1 MLQHVQQNMRIQW
14 HRKDL
19 AHANR
24 LDPSN
29 QTVERL
35 LARQACLSMSENV
48 IGSGLSDEFRGRKTR
63 RPSPACSIEG
73 RSTIRPPDTAFCRC
87 ENRHLLVRWRKKRNW
102 LLPAPRAAP
111 YCLAAPLMMSCRSE
125 SKTSPKRTRTNS
137 SIEATCYSLAIHGLK
152 G

>member
-35 LARQACLSMSENV
+35 LARLS
-48 IGSGLSDEFRGRKTR
+48 
-63 RPSPACSIEG
+63 
-73 RSTIRPPDTAFCRC
+73 
-87 ENRHLLVRWRKKRNW
+87 LLVDVRKRHR
-102 LLPAPRAAP
+102 LRAE
-111 YCLAAPLMMSCRSE
+111 RRVQRE
-125 SKTSPKRTRTNS
+125 KDSKTFTGMFDRGQIYDKASRHRFLP
-137 SIEATCYSLAIHGLK
+137 L
-152 G
+152 